1 MTVHGAK
8 GLEFPHVSILRANS
22 NSFPNSYKE
31 TLVAFPRELRDA
43 GSATGDDDQ
52 ALHKQEERRLFYVAM
67 TRARDS
73 LRIYSREGRGKKNK
87 NPDGYM
93 RELIENQGLAGW
105 LRAIPAGGAQTT
117 LDIFAGTS
125 PMYASPSRTAEWFE
139 MPVVAGLHGRL
150 SASAVDS
157 YQRCGLQF
165 RLDRDWHLSAKP
177 AAAMQYG
184 AAMHSVLKDYFDCVR
199 AGKPKSGEELLDRF
213 RAELAA
219 AGIQEAYQHELYEK
233 QGIAQLTDFL
243 ASAGSRTGGEVLH
256 TEEPFEIRIGE
267 TKVTGRIDRIDR
279 EPDGSVAIVDYKTG
293 KARDQENADQS
304 LQLSL
309 YAIAA
314 REKWGYQVGR
324 TSFYNLEHN
333 VSVDTTRSESE
344 LLAARAQVEDA
355 ARGIAAGEFPM
366 KTGMHCAFCAYRS
379 VCPGKER
386 SIPQRVPPNA
396 ERQH

>member
-43 GSATGDDDQ
+43 GSATADDDQ

-93 RELIENQGLAGW
+93 RELIENPGLAEW
-105 LRAIPAGGAQTT
+105 LRAIPASGAQTT
-117 LDIFAGTS
+117 LDIFAGAS
-125 PMYASPSRTAEWFE
+125 PMYASASRTAQWFE

-165 RLDRDWHLSAKP
+165 RLDRDWQLSAKP

-184 AAMHSVLKDYFDCVR
+184 AAMHSVLKDYFDCMR

-213 RAELAA
+213 RGELAA

-233 QGIAQLTDFL
+233 QGIAQLRDFL

-267 TKVTGRIDRIDR
+267 TRVTGRIDRIDR

-324 TSFYNLEHN
+324 VSFYNLEHN

-379 VCPGKER
+379 ICPGKER
-386 SIPQRVPPNA
+386 SIPQPRKIYPKKT
-396 ERQH
+396 